1 MQAIAAYIM
10 RGRFQAMLMTA
21 GLGLLSVLLMPL
33 SWPLSYLSAGSVV
46 LVTLMQGQREGL
58 YNVAGATAL
67 VAVLMGI
74 SFGQPVM
81 AIGFG
86 LVLWLPALLLA
97 LLLYRTRSLALTLAI
112 NALLGIVLITGIY
125 LLQGDPAGWWYGY
138 ITGQVIPAMK
148 QANLE
153 LPQEILSEQMLRQS
167 AAMMTGVMVASIS
180 MGLSISVLVGRWW
193 QSVISRPGAFG
204 EEFRQLR
211 MGLLAS
217 VVLVVLFALS
227 LLASGQL
234 AEWASNAMLVAMVV
248 FLFQG
253 LAVGHALVRQSGAG
267 QGWLVMMYILLVFS
281 MPFGFYL
288 AVGFGL
294 LDNSVD
300 FRARFR
306 KSKD

>member
-1 MQAIAAYIM
+1 M
-10 RGRFQAMLMTA
+10 
-21 GLGLLSVLLMPL
+21 
-33 SWPLSYLSAGSVV
+33 
-46 LVTLMQGQREGL
+46 TLMQGQREGL

-67 VAVLMGI
+67 VALLMGI
-74 SFGQPVM
+74 SFGQPLM

-97 LLLYRTRSLALTLAI
+97 LLLYQTRSLALTLAV
-112 NALLGIVLITGIY
+112 NALLGILLISGLYIG
-125 LLQGDPAGWWYGY
+125 LGNPADWWYGY
-138 ITGQVIPAMK
+138 ITEQVIPAME

-153 LPQEILSEQMLRQS
+153 LPEEILSEQMLRQS

-193 QSVISRPGAFG
+193 QSVISKPGAFG

-211 MGLLAS
+211 LGMLAS
-217 VVLVVLFALS
+217 IVLVALFALS

-253 LAVGHALVRQSGAG
+253 LAVGHALVKQSGAG